1 MGVSRGFQLLVEV
14 FQAEVWDPQ
23 EGPGLSRPQTLREH
37 PRPQRALDFL
47 LFSGAA
53 EFSARS
59 QSQREEP
66 WC

>member
-1 MGVSRGFQLLVEV
+1 M
-14 FQAEVWDPQ
+14 EVWDPQ
-23 EGPGLSRPQTLREH
+23 EGPGLSRPQTPREH